1 MKLNLFMKTFMVS
14 AALLC
19 SYTLFAG
26 TRYTYNFTINR
37 PIDAQTASVCEVKP
51 TLVKHLLGVSATQL
65 PDVTLNATW
74 TNSAG
79 KETFYSVSTSDISS
93 EKGHWF
99 TKTGMATSK
108 SKNYC
113 IKVVWNSPVFNVTHN
128 TEANAEVGATYTV
141 KEALLTNQDTLIYVF
156 NVTIGAAGS
165 EESVTTDQPEIIGRK
180 STTDGWLVRPVV
192 QQNEQNPKYENF
204 ISVNAGDRITLGCQ
218 ILDTNTYPSAKYQWY
233 KCYWDAKQKKD
244 VIKSL
249 RSYNS
254 EDFVLTESAAYSDGG
269 MYRVTARLTDKN
281 DKVVTQNYYFY
292 VDVQENAGQFKEWP
306 TYNLT
311 YDFHTEYPKLS
322 TPQKVHNV
330 KQKNGQKANQYV
342 GEWWS
347 IFWGDNL
354 NTTVGTDKETVMAAA
369 KNLVEKYDY
378 DFSYI
383 RDYMGW
389 PPDLSAREGYKSFVY
404 IFGSGLSND
413 NESNTTQGGY
423 QSTTRVDGK
432 NYACVWASYYPF
444 SRFRDDAD
452 QLWSDGD
459 YQRDAMIHEGIHA
472 IFADLDAC
480 RGSSWFHEG
489 GNTWLQGQVYARRD
503 GKFGDAGFLDG
514 GPFLAPH
521 MPIECYSGWLQDGSY
536 GGPAA
541 QGVNMYSGG
550 QQICTWRN
558 YLGGVQYANAFPT
571 VVANVCGD
579 GSIPWIWRYCKNRVL
594 ETMGDTLGDEA
605 MRDVIIQYRAR
616 QALFDLGG
624 WDNSYR
630 SVTNSYFGTTVKAEY
645 NNGVCAGAGQPI
657 VGRDSGSSQM
667 ACWINVAPYKL
678 TPYQTVEVND
688 SAGWMAPDTLTNPGW
703 SGANIIPIHV
713 MGDVANV
720 EFRPEDTNMRALLCY
735 RTADGECYYSQTV
748 YCGNMSID
756 ITKKPANGVIFCVV
770 VNTDY
775 VYTGDAQRKH
785 HWDYRLR
792 LGEGAIATADPYIK
806 WYYYERTLTDP
817 AYEKLISGIREINN
831 GNTPDSEGIK
841 IMSSHFSPGSTVSVD
856 LNGVNPSDIRL
867 RIIGASGVVCADGR
881 VNADGSFQLPANLHN
896 GLYIILFSHNNKKE
910 TFKVIVK

>member
-1 MKLNLFMKTFMVS
+1 MFS
-14 AALLC
+14 AATICPFL
-19 SYTLFAG
+19 SFAG
-26 TRYTYNFTINR
+26 NRYTFNFNINR
-37 PIDAQTASVCEVKP
+37 PIDATTASMCEVKP
-51 TLVKHLLGVSATQL
+51 TLVKNTLGVSATQL
-65 PDVTLNATW
+65 PDVPLNATW

-79 KETFYSVSTSDISS
+79 KESFYATSTTGVSS

-99 TKTGMATSK
+99 NQTGMATSK
-108 SKNYC
+108 AKNYC
-113 IKVVWNSPVFNVTHN
+113 IKVVWNAPTFYVTHN
-128 TEANAEVGATYTV
+128 TENTEVGATYTV
-141 KEALLTNQDTLIYVF
+141 KEALVTTKDTLIYVF
-156 NVTIGAAGS
+156 NVTIGAEGT
-165 EESVTTDQPEIIGRK
+165 EESVTSDQPKIIGRK
-180 STTDGWLVRPVV
+180 SATDGWMVRPVV
-192 QQNEQNPKYENF
+192 QQNEQNPRYETF
-204 ISVNAGDRITLGCQ
+204 ISVNAGDKITLGCE
-218 ILDTNTYPSAKYQWY
+218 ILDTDTYPSAKYQWS
-233 KCYWDAKQKKD
+233 KCYWDARQKKD
-244 VIKSL
+244 VTKNL

-254 EDFVLTESAAYSDGG
+254 ADFVLTQSAVYSDGG
-269 MYRVTARLTDKN
+269 MYKVSVRLVDTN
-281 DKVVTQNYYFY
+281 DKVVVKSYYFY
-292 VDVQENAGQFKEWP
+292 VDVQENAGQFKEWS

-311 YDFHTEYPKLS
+311 YDFHSEYPKLD
-322 TPQKVHNV
+322 TPQKVHNI
-330 KQKNGQKANQYV
+330 KKKNGQKANQYV

-347 IFWGDNL
+347 VFWGDDL
-354 NTTVGTDKETVMAAA
+354 NSEVGTDEETVMKAA

-378 DFSYI
+378 DFAYI

-413 NESNTTQGGY
+413 NTSKTEKGGY
-423 QSTTRVDGK
+423 QSSTYVDGK

-459 YQRDAMIHEGIHA
+459 YQRDAMVHEGIHA
-472 IFADLDAC
+472 TFADLNAC

-503 GKFGDAGFLDG
+503 GRYGEAGFLDG

-541 QGVNMYSGG
+541 QGVNMYEGS
-550 QQICTWRN
+550 QQVCTWRN

-594 ETMGDTLGDEA
+594 ETMGDSLGDEA

-630 SVTNSYFGTTVKAEY
+630 SVTNSYFGTTVQAEWEPY
-645 NNGVCAGAGQPI
+645 
-657 VGRDSGSSQM
+657 
-667 ACWINVAPYKL
+667 WINVAPYKL
-678 TPYQTVEVND
+678 TPYQTIELND

-735 RTADGECYYSQTV
+735 RTADGQCYYSQTV

-756 ITKKPANGVIFCVV
+756 LTKQPANGVIFCVV

-775 VYTGDAQRKH
+775 VYTGDEQRKH

-792 LGEGAIATADPYIK
+792 LGEGAIAVADPYIK
-806 WYYYERTLTDP
+806 WFYYERQLTDP
-817 AYEKLISGIREINN
+817 AYEKLISGIREVNA
-831 GNTPDSEGIK
+831 GNTSDSDEIR
-841 IMSSHFSPGSTVSVD
+841 IMSTRFSQGSNVNVD
-856 LNGVNPSDIRL
+856 LNGANPSDIRL

-881 VNADGSFQLPANLHN
+881 VNTDGSFQMPNNIPN
-896 GLYIILFSHNNKKE
+896 GLYVIVFTYNNRQKV
-910 TFKVIVK
+910 FKVIVK

>member
-1 MKLNLFMKTFMVS
+1 MRQNLLTRFLMVS
-14 AALLC
+14 AAMMVAAIAA
-19 SYTLFAG
+19 AG
-26 TRYTYNFTINR
+26 SRFTYNFFINR
-37 PIDAQTASVCEVKP
+37 PIDAQTASVCQAKPVVVKNAIG
-51 TLVKHLLGVSATQL
+51 LSAAQMSTAQL
-65 PDVTLNATW
+65 KATW
-74 TNSAG
+74 INSAG
-79 KETFYSVSTSDISS
+79 KESFYDQSTTGVSSG
-93 EKGHWF
+93 KGHWF
-99 TKTGMATSK
+99 TKTGLSTTK
-108 SKNYC
+108 EKNYC
-113 IKVVWNSPVFNVTHN
+113 IKVVWNAPAFYVTHN
-128 TEANAEVGATYTV
+128 TVANAEAGTTYIV
-141 KEALLTNQDTLIYVF
+141 KEALLANNDTLVYVF
-156 NVTIGAAGS
+156 NVTIGEAGS
-165 EESVTTDQPEIIGRK
+165 EASVTTDQPNMIGRK
-180 STTDGWLVRPVV
+180 SMTDGWVVRPMV

-204 ISVNAGDRITLGCQ
+204 ISVNAGDRITLGCRV
-218 ILDTNTYPSAKYQWY
+218 IDAEIYPSVKYQWS
-233 KCYWDAKQKKD
+233 KCYWDARQKKD
-244 VIKSL
+244 VTKSL

-254 EDFVLTESAAYSDGG
+254 ADFVLTESAAYSDGG
-269 MYRVTARLTDKN
+269 MYRVAVRLTDAN
-281 DKVVTQNYYFY
+281 DKVTVKSYNFY
-292 VDVQENAGQFKEWP
+292 VDVQEHAGEFKEWP

-311 YDFHTEYPKLS
+311 YDFHREYPKLD

-330 KQKNGQKANQYV
+330 KKKNGQPANQYV

-347 IFWGDNL
+347 VFWGDNL
-354 NTTVGTDKETVMAAA
+354 NSEVGTDEETVMKAA
-369 KNLVEKYDY
+369 KNLVDKYDY
-378 DFSYI
+378 DFAYI

-423 QSTTRVDGK
+423 QSSTYVDGK

-452 QLWSDGD
+452 KLWSDGD
-459 YQRDAMIHEGIHA
+459 YQREAMIHEGIHA
-472 IFADLDAC
+472 TFADLNAC

-503 GKFGDAGFLDG
+503 GRYGEAGFLDG

-541 QGVNMYSGG
+541 QGVNMYDGG
-550 QQICTWRN
+550 KQVCTWRN

-605 MRDVIIQYRAR
+605 MRGVIVQYRAR

-630 SVTNSYFGTTVKAEY
+630 SVTSSYFGTTVKSEWEPY
-645 NNGVCAGAGQPI
+645 
-657 VGRDSGSSQM
+657 
-667 ACWINVAPYKL
+667 WINVAPYKL
-678 TPYQTVEVND
+678 TPYQTVELND

-713 MGDVANV
+713 MGDRANV
-720 EFRPEDTNMRALLCY
+720 EFRPEDTNMQALLCY
-735 RTADGECYYSQTV
+735 RTADGACYYSQTV
-748 YCGNMSID
+748 NCGNMSID
-756 ITKKPANGVIFCVV
+756 LTKKPANGVIFCVV

-792 LGEGAIATADPYIK
+792 MGQGAIAVADPYIK
-806 WYYYERTLTDP
+806 WFYYERKLTDP
-817 AYEKLISGIREINN
+817 AYEELISGIKAPTVDNGSDVDEIR
-831 GNTPDSEGIK
+831 
-841 IMSSHFSPGSTVSVD
+841 IMSTRFAQGSTVSMD
-856 LNGVNPSDIRL
+856 LNGVNPTDVRL
-867 RIIGASGVVCADGR
+867 RIVGATGVVCADGR
-881 VNADGSFQLPANLHN
+881 LNPDGSFQMPTNIPN
-896 GLYIILFSHNNKKE
+896 GLYIIRLDYNRQHKV
-910 TFKVIVK
+910 FKVVVR

>member
-1 MKLNLFMKTFMVS
+1 MVS
-14 AALLC
+14 AATICPFL
-19 SYTLFAG
+19 SFAG
-26 TRYTYNFTINR
+26 NRYTFNFNINR
-37 PIDAQTASVCEVKP
+37 PIDATTASMCEVKP
-51 TLVKHLLGVSATQL
+51 TLVKNTLGVSATQL
-65 PDVTLNATW
+65 PDITLNATW
-74 TNSAG
+74 TSSTG
-79 KETFYSVSTSDISS
+79 KESFYATSTTGVSS

-99 TKTGMATSK
+99 NQTGMATSK
-108 SKNYC
+108 AKNYC
-113 IKVVWNSPVFNVTHN
+113 IKVVWNAPIFYVTHN
-128 TEANAEVGATYTV
+128 TEANTEVGATYTV
-141 KEALLTNQDTLIYVF
+141 KEALLTNKDTLIYVF
-156 NVTIGAAGS
+156 NVTIGAAGT
-165 EESVTTDQPEIIGRK
+165 EESVTSDQPNMIGRK
-180 STTDGWLVRPVV
+180 SATDGWMVRPVV
-192 QQNEQNPKYENF
+192 QQNEQNPRYENF
-204 ISVNAGDRITLGCQ
+204 ISVNAGDKITLGCE
-218 ILDTNTYPSAKYQWY
+218 ILDTGTYPSAKYQWS
-233 KCYWDAKQKKD
+233 KCYWDARQKKD
-244 VIKSL
+244 VTKNL

-254 EDFVLTESAAYSDGG
+254 ADFVLTQSAAYSDGG
-269 MYRVTARLTDKN
+269 MYKVSVRLVDTN
-281 DKVVTQNYYFY
+281 DKVVVKSYYFY
-292 VDVQENAGQFKEWP
+292 VDVQENAGQFKEWS

-311 YDFHTEYPKLS
+311 YDFHTEYPKLD
-322 TPQKVHNV
+322 TPQKVHNI
-330 KQKNGQKANQYV
+330 KKKNGQKANQYV

-347 IFWGDNL
+347 VFWGDDL
-354 NTTVGTDKETVMAAA
+354 NSEVGTDEETVMKAA

-378 DFSYI
+378 DFAYI

-404 IFGSGLSND
+404 IFGSGLAND
-413 NESNTTQGGY
+413 NTSKTEKGGY
-423 QSTTRVDGK
+423 QSSTYVDGK

-459 YQRDAMIHEGIHA
+459 YQRDAMVHEGIHA
-472 IFADLDAC
+472 TFADLNAC

-503 GKFGDAGFLDG
+503 GKYGEAGFLDG

-541 QGVNMYSGG
+541 QGVNMYEGS
-550 QQICTWRN
+550 QQVCTWRN

-594 ETMGDTLGDEA
+594 ETMGDSLGDEA

-630 SVTNSYFGTTVKAEY
+630 SVTNSYFGTTVKAEWEPY
-645 NNGVCAGAGQPI
+645 
-657 VGRDSGSSQM
+657 
-667 ACWINVAPYKL
+667 WINVAPYKL
-678 TPYQTVEVND
+678 TPYQTVELND

-713 MGDVANV
+713 MGNVANV

-735 RTADGECYYSQTV
+735 RTADGQCYYSQTV

-756 ITKKPANGVIFCVV
+756 LTKQPANGVIFCVV
-770 VNTDY
+770 INTDY
-775 VYTGDAQRKH
+775 VYTGDEQRKH

-792 LGEGAIATADPYIK
+792 LGEGAIAIADPYIK
-806 WYYYERTLTDP
+806 WFFYERQLTDP
-817 AYEKLISGIREINN
+817 TYEKLISGIREVNAGNSSDSDDIRIMTTRFSQ
-831 GNTPDSEGIK
+831 GNT
-841 IMSSHFSPGSTVSVD
+841 VNVD
-856 LNGVNPSDIRL
+856 LNGANPSDIRL

-881 VNADGSFQLPANLHN
+881 VNPDGSFQMPTNIPN
-896 GLYIILFSHNNKKE
+896 GLYVILFTYNNRQKV
-910 TFKVIVK
+910 FKVIVR

>member
-1 MKLNLFMKTFMVS
+1 MKRDLLMKILMT
-14 AALLC
+14 ALLYSC
-19 SYTLFAG
+19 TFALVVNAS
-26 TRYTYNFTINR
+26 RYTYHFNINR
-37 PIDAQTASVCEVKP
+37 PIDGATASECEVKP
-51 TLVKHLLGVSATQL
+51 TLVKNTLGVSTTQL
-65 PDVTLNATW
+65 PNVTLNATW
-74 TNSAG
+74 VNSAG
-79 KETFYSVSTSDISS
+79 NESFYGQSTTGGS

-99 TKTGMATSK
+99 AKSGMATSK
-108 SKNYC
+108 EKNYC
-113 IKVVWNSPVFNVTHN
+113 IKVVWAAPVFAVSHN
-128 TEANAEVGATYTV
+128 MEANVEVGTTYTV
-141 KEALLTNQDTLIYVF
+141 KEALLTNKDTLVYEF
-156 NVTIGAAGS
+156 NVTIGAAGTA
-165 EESVTTDQPEIIGRK
+165 ESVTTDQPEMIGRK
-180 STTDGWLVRPVV
+180 STTDGWLVRPMV

-204 ISVNAGDRITLGCQ
+204 ISVNAGDRITLGCR
-218 ILDTNTYPSAKYQWY
+218 ILDTDTYLSAKYQWV

-244 VIKSL
+244 VMKTV

-254 EDFVLTESAAYSDGG
+254 ADFVLTESAEYSDGG
-269 MYRVTARLTDKN
+269 MYRVTARLTDAN
-281 DKVVTQNYYFY
+281 DKVVAKNYYFY
-292 VDVQENAGQFKEWP
+292 VDVQEHAGQFKEWP

-311 YDFHTEYPKLS
+311 YDFHREYPKLD

-330 KQKNGQKANQYV
+330 KKKNGQKANQYV

-347 IFWGDNL
+347 VFWGDDL
-354 NTTVGTDKETVMAAA
+354 NSEVGKDEETVMKAA
-369 KNLVEKYDY
+369 KNLVEMYDY
-378 DFSYI
+378 DFAYI

-413 NESNTTQGGY
+413 NTSKDEKGGY
-423 QSTTRVDGK
+423 QSSTRVDGK

-452 QLWSDGD
+452 QLWSDGK
-459 YQRDAMIHEGIHA
+459 YQREAMIHEGIHA
-472 IFADLDAC
+472 TFADLDAC

-503 GKFGDAGFLDG
+503 GRYGDAGFLDG

-541 QGVNMYSGG
+541 QGVNMYEGS
-550 QQICTWRN
+550 QQVCTWRN

-630 SVTNSYFGTTVKAEY
+630 SVTSSYFGTTVQAEWEPY
-645 NNGVCAGAGQPI
+645 
-657 VGRDSGSSQM
+657 
-667 ACWINVAPYKL
+667 WISVAPYKL
-678 TPYQTVEVND
+678 TPYQTVELND

-735 RTADGECYYSQTV
+735 RTAEGECYYSQTV

-756 ITKKPANGVIFCVV
+756 LTKKPANGVIFCVV

-792 LGEGAIATADPYIK
+792 FGQGAMAVADPYIK
-806 WYYYERTLTDP
+806 WFYYERQLTDP
-817 AYEKLISGIREINN
+817 AYEKLISGIHEVR
-831 GNTPDSEGIK
+831 NTTLTDPDDIR
-841 IMSSHFSPGSTVSVD
+841 IMSSHFSQGSTVSVD
-856 LNGVNPSDIRL
+856 IAGLNHDDIRI

-881 VNADGSFQLPANLHN
+881 LNSDGTFQLPANIPN
-896 GLYIILFSHNNKKE
+896 GLYFIRFTHHNQQKV
-910 TFKVIVK
+910 FKVMVK